1 MCYTKLIAARR
12 LLCTAARPI
21 HLQVWN
27 TWLQRYIDHVCFEA
41 CAMMPSI
48 AIAEFSAMNRV
59 RRSTVTAAQVAS
71 WIEYEYLTQRL
82 LFTHGANV
90 PRTFA
95 QIGNAVL
102 MEYIGDVGEPAPR
115 LSDVVLEVEDA
126 QPLFSCIMDNIELA
140 LKHGRI
146 HGDLS
151 GYNILYWHEAVTL
164 IDFAQAVDPYHNSDV
179 FSLFLRDIERIC
191 RYFAQYNVQCN
202 ANELAREIW
211 SGHMGPIPELI

>member
-1 MCYTKLIAARR
+1 MSKVCTITGSKVSRGSVIHRRGMAKKKGGVGRHVTK
-12 LLCTAARPI
+12 
-21 HLQVWN
+21 
-27 TWLQRYIDHVCFEA
+27 
-41 CAMMPSI
+41 
-48 AIAEFSAMNRV
+48 
-59 RRSTVTAAQVAS
+59 
-71 WIEYEYLTQRL
+71 
-82 LFTHGANV
+82 NV

-115 LSDVVLEVEDA
+115 LSDVVLEDEEA
-126 QPLFSCIMDNIELA
+126 QPLFNCIMHNIELA
-140 LKHGRI
+140 LTHGRI

-191 RYFAQYNVQCN
+191 QYFAPYKVQCN
-202 ANELAREIW
+202 AYELAREIW